1 MSDHKVVKIL
11 ALSSSPSDASH
22 LRLDIEVRGIKEE
35 LERAQYRDRFEFISE
50 GAVRVDDLSRA
61 ILKYKPD
68 IVHFSGHGTE
78 QGLVLEDDS
87 GKVQVVSIEALSR
100 LFKWGRNT
108 IKCVFLNACYSQ
120 VQAEAIHQNID
131 CVIGMNQAI
140 GDRAAIRFAAKFY
153 QALVDGEAFQ
163 SAYEYACTA
172 LDLSGSKESSTPELL
187 NRIEGNDPLGITAP
201 DVTQSQQN
209 QVAGLPPSPR
219 AQQSQSFGNISMS
232 GNDTSFVPV
241 QAGGDATVSQDNSR
255 SRSNN
260 ISIGGSVTGSAIT
273 SGDGNTVSVTF
284 QQASLPEPA
293 SVNIKAELDALRE
306 VLVGLSSPDRKKIDN
321 ALEEA
326 EDELKKPEPDKD
338 EVGRALD
345 RAMTYA
351 QKANGFAEAIDKLRP
366 HVEKTASWLGKN
378 WYKLLPLV
386 GLAI

>member
-1 MSDHKVVKIL
+1 MSHPKAIKIL
-11 ALSSSPSDASH
+11 ALSANPVNTDH
-22 LRLDIEVRGIKEE
+22 LRLDVEVRGIKEE
-35 LERAQYRDRFEFISE
+35 LERAQYRDRFDFINE

-61 ILKYKPD
+61 ILKHKPD

-87 GKVQVVSIEALSR
+87 GKMQLVSTESLSR

-108 IKCVFLNACYSQ
+108 VKCVFLNACYSKA
-120 VQAEAIHQNID
+120 QAEAIHQNIG

-140 GDRAAIRFAAKFY
+140 GDRTAIRFAAKFY

-187 NRIEGNDPLGITAP
+187 NRVEGNDPLGIATLDA
-201 DVTQSQQN
+201 TQAQQSQ
-209 QVAGLPPSPR
+209 AAEPLPSPR
-219 AQQSQSFGNISMS
+219 AQQSQSFGDISMS
-232 GNDTSFVPV
+232 GNDTSFIPV
-241 QAGGDATVSQDNSR
+241 QAGGDATVSQDN

-273 SGDGNTVSVTF
+273 SGDGNTISVTS
-284 QQASLPEPA
+284 QTASLPDPT
-293 SVNIKAELDALRE
+293 SVNIKAEIDALRN
-306 VLVGLSSPDRKKIDN
+306 LLASLSSPDRRKIDN
-321 ALEEA
+321 ALDEIEE
-326 EDELKKPEPDKD
+326 ELQKPEPDKD
-338 EVGRALD
+338 EVGKALD
-345 RAMTYA
+345 RAVTYA

-366 HVEKTASWLGKN
+366 HVQNTASWLGEN